1 MPKTYY
7 TPRKLPPEQ
16 PDRCELCPL
25 VGIIPDDE
33 RRKGVRERSLPG
45 SSQNHERKR
54 PTSLHYEPVGRSVMW
69 GACHYCW
76 AVLIIPNPQTLL

>member
-33 RRKGVRERSLPG
+33 RRKGVRERYYCLGIFDALTDDNGHPLNRDSSGYRSHG
-45 SSQNHERKR
+45 SSRRASPCR
-54 PTSLHYEPVGRSVMW
+54 PRR
-69 GACHYCW
+69 
-76 AVLIIPNPQTLL
+76 